1 MNESDPPID
10 AEFETVSPDQSHL
23 GLPFRAVWLVFV
35 IISMVALALLA
46 TAFFG
51 LKELNTPPALSA
63 DSQDTP
69 TTAAE
74 PPLSN
79 DNGAP
84 APELARLNQQV
95 EHMAMELDNM
105 ARLIETQSETVNS
118 LLAQS
123 QRLEALSA
131 NQDVL
136 VTAIN
141 QLQNTSRMSATSP
154 TGPASDPAISN
165 SDDAA
170 ASDANAATSVSD
182 PAAITPAVSPESTN
196 QGRSIVATTPE
207 APLISAAQS
216 DPQFDTLR
224 GDLVDIRSQV
234 EALSQKSSQ
243 SRLDQAALALM
254 MIDSASARGTPF
266 ILGFQQLSIALPDD
280 PDVAALAVFSDRS
293 ISTPDMLREEFR
305 ILKART
311 LDYQAR
317 NTRNE
322 PGWMATLFG
331 DSIRIR
337 QTGPTALGARLDSV
351 ADALDADDFELAI
364 SNLGT
369 LDTELRRPFDA
380 WLEQARDRQ
389 KLDQILHQ
397 LRLTL
402 ISKGQP

>member
-10 AEFETVSPDQSHL
+10 AEFETVSPDQSLL

-63 DSQDTP
+63 DSQDAP

-79 DNGAP
+79 DNEAP

-141 QLQNTSRMSATSP
+141 QLQNTSRMS
-154 TGPASDPAISN
+154 
-165 SDDAA
+165 
-170 ASDANAATSVSD
+170 ATSVSD

-317 NTRNE
+317 NTRDE

-337 QTGPTALGARLDSV
+337 QTGPTALGARLNSV
-351 ADALDADDFELAI
+351 ADALNADDFELAI

>member
-1 MNESDPPID
+1 
-10 AEFETVSPDQSHL
+10 
-23 GLPFRAVWLVFV
+23 
-35 IISMVALALLA
+35 
-46 TAFFG
+46 
-51 LKELNTPPALSA
+51 
-63 DSQDTP
+63 
-69 TTAAE
+69 
-74 PPLSN
+74 
-79 DNGAP
+79 
-84 APELARLNQQV
+84 
-95 EHMAMELDNM
+95 M

-141 QLQNTSRMSATSP
+141 QLQNTSRMS
-154 TGPASDPAISN
+154 
-165 SDDAA
+165 
-170 ASDANAATSVSD
+170 ATSVSD

-317 NTRNE
+317 NTRDE

-337 QTGPTALGARLDSV
+337 QTGPTALGARLNSV
-351 ADALDADDFELAI
+351 ADALNADDFELAI

>member
-1 MNESDPPID
+1 MNEPDPPID
-10 AEFETVSPDQSHL
+10 AEFEAVSPEQSRL
-23 GLPFRAVWLVFV
+23 GLPFRAVWLVFA
-35 IISMVALALLA
+35 IISMVALGLLA
-46 TAFFG
+46 TAVFG
-51 LKELNTPPALSA
+51 LKGLDTGAALSP
-63 DSQDTP
+63 DSPTP
-69 TTAAE
+69 QAPEVQA
-74 PPLSN
+74 PLST
-79 DNGAP
+79 DHDEP
-84 APELARLNQQV
+84 ASELARLNQQV
-95 EHMAMELDNM
+95 ESMAIELDNM
-105 ARLIETQSETVNS
+105 ARLIETQSETINS
-118 LLAQS
+118 LLGQS

-136 VTAIN
+136 VAAIN

-154 TGPASDPAISN
+154 TGSVADPAISN

-182 PAAITPAVSPESTN
+182 PAAIAPAVSPASTN

-207 APLISAAQS
+207 APLISAVQS

-224 GDLVDIRSQV
+224 GDLVDIRSQL

-254 MIDSASARGTPF
+254 MIDSASARGMPF

-280 PDVAALAVFSDRS
+280 PNVAALAAFSDRS

-337 QTGPTALGARLDSV
+337 QTAPTTLGTRLDSV
-351 ADALDADDFELAI
+351 ATALAADDLGLAI
-364 SNLGT
+364 ANLET
-369 LDTELRRPFDA
+369 LDPELRRPFDA
-380 WLEQARDRQ
+380 WLEQARNRQ
-389 KLDQILHQ
+389 KLDQTLHQ